1 MSVGATMRATGR
13 DVLPPSYSERTGPL
27 ARHPG
32 SVLAVAAMI
41 AAFLAPP
48 FVGYEAAWE
57 IATALGYV
65 AAAAGVV
72 CVLVRPGAGAAM
84 TAYRFTLHR
93 TAGDGLLLLGLLHA
107 GVMVVA
113 DPFLLDYLGWMM
125 PLHVLAGILAVL
137 LLALAVSGREPVW
150 RWRPRWL
157 GGARLHAWA
166 GILGVAFVALHILM
180 SSTRLTEP
188 WRIVL
193 VALALAVPPI
203 IATVARLT
211 GRRERR
217 GRAWLERATAVRSLL
232 VALATLLLICLGVP
246 GLVALWRR

>member
-1 MSVGATMRATGR
+1 MTMRATGR
-13 DVLPPSYSERTGPL
+13 DVLPPSYAQRTGPL

-32 SVLAVAAMI
+32 SALAVAAMT

-65 AAAAGVV
+65 AAAAGLV

-93 TAGDGLLLLGLLHA
+93 TAGDALLLLGLLHV
-107 GVMVVA
+107 GVMVAA

-125 PLHVLAGILAVL
+125 PLHVLVGILAIL
-137 LLALAVSGREPVW
+137 LLAVAVSGREPVW
-150 RWRPRWL
+150 RRRPRWL
-157 GGARLHAWA
+157 GSTRLHAWV
-166 GILGVAFVALHILM
+166 GILGVALVALHVLM
-180 SSTRLTEP
+180 SSTRLTES

-193 VALALAVPPI
+193 VALALAVPPAM
-203 IATVARLT
+203 ATMARLT

-217 GRAWLERATAVRSLL
+217 GRAWPDRATAVRSLL

>member
-1 MSVGATMRATGR
+1 MTMRATGR
-13 DVLPPSYSERTGPL
+13 DVLPPSYAQRTGPL

-57 IATALGYV
+57 VAAALGYV

-72 CVLVRPGAGAAM
+72 CVLVRPGWGAAM

-93 TAGDGLLLLGLLHA
+93 TAGDAFLLLGLLHA
-107 GVMVVA
+107 AVMVAA

-125 PLHVLAGILAVL
+125 PLHVLAGILATLLVAIAVL
-137 LLALAVSGREPVW
+137 GREPAL
-150 RWRPRWL
+150 RRRPSWL
-157 GGARLHAWA
+157 AGARLHAWA
-166 GILGVAFVALHILM
+166 GILGAWLVVLHVLM
-180 SSTRLTEP
+180 SSARLTEP
-188 WRIVL
+188 WREVL
-193 VALALAVPPI
+193 VMLGLAAPAAW
-203 IATVARLT
+203 ATVARLT
-211 GRRERR
+211 GRRGHR
-217 GRAWLERATAVRSLL
+217 GEPRLARAGAVRSLL
-232 VALATLLLICLGVP
+232 IALAGLLLVCLGLP